1 MSDPVPAS
9 EEDRRW
15 MRRSIALAAS
25 GWGRVAPNPMVG
37 CVVVREGEAVGEG
50 WHTEYGHPHAEVEA
64 LRAAGERARG
74 ATAYVSLEPCS
85 HWGKTPPCTDA
96 LIAAGVRRVVFGGF
110 DPNPKA
116 RGGAEVL
123 RAAAIEVLGGVEE
136 PAVHDQNALF
146 FHAHSPAGAERPFT
160 ALKLAMSLDAR
171 IADRDGRS
179 VWITGDEARAE
190 VHRLRA
196 GYDAIAVGIGTALA
210 DDPLLTVR
218 GAVEP
223 RVPPVRI
230 VFDRALRLPVD
241 GKLVRSAREIPVWA
255 VCAPDAPAD
264 RRRALEEAGVRVVAG
279 FALDDQLR
287 AVREACVRSMFVE
300 GGSVLA
306 ASLLSA
312 DVVDRMYLFYAPLL
326 IGPQGAAPF
335 AGISSPPLADAPRWR
350 RVDTQA
356 FGADTLITLTRP
368 SRGIVPPIPVE

>member
-1 MSDPVPAS
+1 MPDAAS
-9 EEDRRW
+9 PHDIAHIRRA
-15 MRRSIALAAS
+15 IALAAN

-37 CVVVREGEAVGEG
+37 CVVVRDGEVVGEG
-50 WHTEYGHPHAEVEA
+50 WHTEYGQPHAEVEA

-74 ATAYVSLEPCS
+74 ATAYVSLEPCT

-96 LIAAGVRRVVFGGF
+96 LATAGVRRVVFGGF

-116 RGGAEVL
+116 QGGGEVL
-123 RAAAIEVLGGVEE
+123 RAAGMDVLGGVEE
-136 PAVHDQNALF
+136 AAVREQNAVF
-146 FHAHSPAGAERPFT
+146 FHAHSPAGAERPFV

-196 GYDAIAVGIGTALA
+196 GYDAVAVGIGTALA

-230 VFDRALRLPVD
+230 VFDRALRLPVG
-241 GKLVRSAREIPVWA
+241 GKLVRSARETPAWA
-255 VCAPDAPAD
+255 VCEPDAPDD
-264 RRRALEEAGVRVVAG
+264 RRRALEDAGVRVVAG
-279 FALDDQLR
+279 FGLADQLC
-287 AVREACVRSMFVE
+287 AIREAGVRSMFVE

-306 ASLLSA
+306 SALL
-312 DVVDRMYLFYAPLL
+312 
-326 IGPQGAAPF
+326 AAE
-335 AGISSPPLADAPRWR
+335 
-350 RVDTQA
+350 V
-356 FGADTLITLTRP
+356 
-368 SRGIVPPIPVE
+368 